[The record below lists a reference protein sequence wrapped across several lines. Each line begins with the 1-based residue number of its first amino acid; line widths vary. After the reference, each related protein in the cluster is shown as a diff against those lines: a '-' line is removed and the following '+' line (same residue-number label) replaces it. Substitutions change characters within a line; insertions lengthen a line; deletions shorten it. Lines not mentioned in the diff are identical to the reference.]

1 MASET
6 GGGGRGGKKRYNSQP
21 MESSNKDARQDRPS
35 LEEASS
41 DMMNSQD
48 TSGPSWSTVTT
59 RGRGRGGVQ
68 SANRFELLSQANSY
82 PDRTMRSSSITSRT
96 GSTRSTRGRGTFHT
110 QIQPNQSQNNRP
122 DRPFDLGENTRF
134 VTPRSEG
141 ALRDEITIECQTL
154 NGRPFKGT
162 LTFNEAVD
170 SIFVEI
176 LGFSFDDLYSV
187 RMRYSGCPIVKFKLK
202 NQTNIDDL
210 RSVEHFNLERRPS
223 NTNEIDIICCKVLG
237 IRGIQSVPHYD
248 GSENDVRWVKIEGCE
263 YLLTEDEIKQGLEPF
278 GELLTPIREDICDD
292 SDSERERK
300 GNGTYSVKMKLT
312 APIPQFLPMHGRR
325 IRIYHTGITKL
336 CSNCYGRHTRRQCR
350 NEKRQW
356 IEYVR
361 DFMLDN
367 EDLDENYYGKW
378 WGIVDSEFPGYFEQ
392 RDQPEQEQAQAQAN
406 PTRFAPP
413 RGAPPHS
420 QRDPRLN
427 RPSRVQQQR
436 QEPTGNEY
444 PPLPPPTTQPDRQQ
458 EMSRLLASGLTLTD
472 ARKYLDNKAEQA
484 EIERRMSNP
493 NQRSSNDD
501 TRQTFAP
508 RGRGQQLARGSS
520 LNRM

>member
-35 LEEASS
+35 LEEPRS

-59 RGRGRGGVQ
+59 RERGRGGVQ

-82 PDRTMRSSSITSRT
+82 PDRTMRSASITSRA
-96 GSTRSTRGRGTFHT
+96 GSTRSTRGRGTFYT

-367 EDLDENYYGKW
+367 ENLDENYYGKW

-392 RDQPEQEQAQAQAN
+392 RDQPEQEQVQAQAN
-406 PTRFAPP
+406 ATRFAPP